1 MKTGDWLV
9 GAPEF
14 WRVLK
19 EAEPDEGES
28 VLLAE
33 SAWLFDITNVLF
45 GVVLMLLLVKGE
57 LTDEEVEEACDKG
70 RG

>member
-1 MKTGDWLV
+1 M
-9 GAPEF
+9 
-14 WRVLK
+14 LK

-45 GVVLMLLLVKGE
+45 GVVLLLLVKGE